1 MKLNNR
7 FIFGILSLVL
17 AAVIAFVALPT
28 IARQTNGKAEIVRIT
43 QPVLKG
49 EKITS
54 DNAEVV
60 EVGGYNLPSN
70 VAHSLSDVEGLY
82 VTADLA
88 EGDYILT
95 SKVSSVPVSSD
106 VALNDIPSG
115 KVAISM
121 TVKTLASGLS
131 DKLQPNDIIR
141 IYHFLETAEEVPELR
156 FVKVLSVTDSDGVN
170 VDNTKEPT
178 EDEERQQS
186 ATITVLAT
194 PEQARIITE
203 MENDGVAH
211 VALISRNNDQLAEEL
226 LAAQDKTL
234 QEIYFPETLTEDT
247 KLQLKAST
255 RANYEYLWSN
265 YVKDE
270 PFANIPLPNIRKS
283 DILTFYTKL
292 LKKGFA
298 INSLENINNLVH
310 PALELAVD
318 DDYIRKN
325 PSKGVYR
332 SLKAEGAGKPAKKRI
347 ALTMTQQKNFLRFI
361 SKSPMYSHWL
371 PVMVV
376 LLGTGL
382 RVGECTGLTKN
393 DVDLENNTISV
404 NHNLIYRVIDGEA
417 GFHITTPKTAS
428 GTRTIPILYP
438 QVAEQLRALI
448 EVMDALYPEDLVMN
462 GYHGFLFRN
471 RSGYF
476 LSAHNINRAIERIS
490 IAYNAE
496 EMDQAELE
504 DREPNLLPH
513 FSVHNLRHTFCTRLC
528 EKTNDIKFI
537 QQVMGHA
544 DFSTT
549 MDIYTHITQESMK
562 EKAEVI
568 KDDLVLM

>member
-1 MKLNNR
+1 MKQRSWLA
-7 FIFGILSLVL
+7 ILLSF
-17 AAVIAFVALPT
+17 AGPC
-28 IARQTNGKAEIVRIT
+28 RGK
-43 QPVLKG
+43 L
-49 EKITS
+49 
-54 DNAEVV
+54 
-60 EVGGYNLPSN
+60 
-70 VAHSLSDVEGLY
+70 
-82 VTADLA
+82 
-88 EGDYILT
+88 
-95 SKVSSVPVSSD
+95 
-106 VALNDIPSG
+106 
-115 KVAISM
+115 
-121 TVKTLASGLS
+121 
-131 DKLQPNDIIR
+131 
-141 IYHFLETAEEVPELR
+141 
-156 FVKVLSVTDSDGVN
+156 VLSVICAIISVAGGFVPYLGVY
-170 VDNTKEPT
+170 EIL
-178 EDEERQQS
+178 RLFIHQS
-186 ATITVLAT
+186 ASGTELLRWAGVCLAGYAVKVAFYAFSTMLAHVSAYTILEGLRRQVAHKLMHAPLGSVLSKPVGSLKSTIVDRIEDIEPPLAHMIPELSSNVLLPIVVVISLFAMDWRVGLASLAT
-194 PEQARIITE
+194 IPA
-203 MENDGVAH
+203 
-211 VALISRNNDQLAEEL
+211 ALIPM
-226 LAAQDKTL
+226 AAGLRTYNEKYAAYMAANAQVNSIIVEYVEGIEVVKAFNQSGASYEKFVRAVTSFRDFTL
-234 QEIYFPETLTEDT
+234 DWFRCTWKSMNLCLSI
-247 KLQLKAST
+247 
-255 RANYEYLWSN
+255 
-265 YVKDE
+265 
-270 PFANIPLPNIRKS
+270 LP
-283 DILTFYTKL
+283 KL

-298 INSLENINNLVH
+298 INSLESINNLVH

-332 SLKAEGAGKPAKKRI
+332 SLKSEGSGKPAKTRI
-347 ALTMTQQKNFLRFI
+347 ALTKEQQKNFLRFI

-404 NHNLIYRVIDGEA
+404 NHNLIYRVIDGKA

-438 QVAEQLRALI
+438 EVAEQLRALI

-504 DREPNLLPH
+504 DREPSLLPH

-528 EKTNDIKFI
+528 ESTNDIKFI

-549 MDIYTHITQESMK
+549 MDIYTHITQENMK

-568 KDDLVLM
+568 KGNLVLM

>member
-1 MKLNNR
+1 M
-7 FIFGILSLVL
+7 G
-17 AAVIAFVALPT
+17 A
-28 IARQTNGKAEIVRIT
+28 
-43 QPVLKG
+43 
-49 EKITS
+49 
-54 DNAEVV
+54 
-60 EVGGYNLPSN
+60 
-70 VAHSLSDVEGLY
+70 
-82 VTADLA
+82 
-88 EGDYILT
+88 
-95 SKVSSVPVSSD
+95 
-106 VALNDIPSG
+106 
-115 KVAISM
+115 
-121 TVKTLASGLS
+121 
-131 DKLQPNDIIR
+131 
-141 IYHFLETAEEVPELR
+141 
-156 FVKVLSVTDSDGVN
+156 
-170 VDNTKEPT
+170 
-178 EDEERQQS
+178 
-186 ATITVLAT
+186 
-194 PEQARIITE
+194 
-203 MENDGVAH
+203 
-211 VALISRNNDQLAEEL
+211 
-226 LAAQDKTL
+226 
-234 QEIYFPETLTEDT
+234 
-247 KLQLKAST
+247 
-255 RANYEYLWSN
+255 
-265 YVKDE
+265 
-270 PFANIPLPNIRKS
+270 
-283 DILTFYTKL
+283 
-292 LKKGFA
+292 
-298 INSLENINNLVH
+298 NLVH

-332 SLKAEGAGKPAKKRI
+332 SLKSEGSGKPAKTRI
-347 ALTMTQQKNFLRFI
+347 ALTKEQQKNFLRFI

-393 DVDLENNTISV
+393 DVDLENSTISV
-404 NHNLIYRVIDGEA
+404 NHNLIYRVIDGKA

-438 QVAEQLRALI
+438 EVAEQLRALI

-504 DREPNLLPH
+504 DREPSLLPH

-528 EKTNDIKFI
+528 ESTNDIKFI

-549 MDIYTHITQESMK
+549 MDIYTHITQENMK

-568 KDDLVLM
+568 KGNLVLM